1 MTIMV
6 NVDLWQWVI
15 QQAPVIVVMGVVI
28 WWLSKRYSDKDKQ
41 LESLAKDFIQLSV
54 KWHDWLE
61 KGLTANKDDAQKII
75 EKLDEIHDI
84 ILSSQRK

>member
-1 MTIMV
+1 MEGIDISTW
-6 NVDLWQWVI
+6 LL
-15 QQAPVIVVMGVVI
+15 QQAPVVVCMGVVI
-28 WWLSKRYSDKDKQ
+28 WWLAKRYSDKDTQ

-61 KGLTANKDDAQKII
+61 KGLTANQDDAKKII

-84 ILSSQRK
+84 ILSSQKK